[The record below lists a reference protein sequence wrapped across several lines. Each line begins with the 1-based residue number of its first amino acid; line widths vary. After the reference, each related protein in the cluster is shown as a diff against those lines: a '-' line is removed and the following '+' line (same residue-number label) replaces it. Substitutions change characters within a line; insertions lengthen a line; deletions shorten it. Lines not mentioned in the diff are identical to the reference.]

1 MIMSASE
8 FDEAY
13 DDDPGGNERA
23 EQQLGESILSA
34 PIRTLEPRAAVTVA
48 PETTVADAI
57 RLMLDERIGAILV
70 VSGGKAAGIF
80 TERDLLRRVV
90 KGGFDQSRPV
100 RDVMTPDPETLGLD
114 DGIAFA
120 LNRMIVGG
128 FRHIPIVDDTGAPR
142 AVLSQ
147 REVVAFIVSLL
158 PHRFLNLP
166 PEPAHE
172 VRSPDGG

>member
-1 MIMSASE
+1 MTASE

-13 DDDPGGNERA
+13 EDDEGPRERA
-23 EQQLGESILSA
+23 EQQLGEAILGA
-34 PIRTLEPRAAVTVA
+34 PIRMLEPRPAVTVS
-48 PETTVADAI
+48 PETPVAETI
-57 RLMLDERIGAILV
+57 RLMLDQRIGAVLV
-70 VSGGKAAGIF
+70 VSEAKAAGIF
-80 TERDLLRRVV
+80 TERDVLRRVV
-90 KGGFDQSRPV
+90 KPGFDQSRPV

-128 FRHIPIVDDTGAPR
+128 FRHIPIVDDAGAPQ

-147 REVVAFIVSLL
+147 REVVAFVVSLL

-166 PEPAHE
+166 PEPMHE
-172 VRSPDGG
+172 ARSADGG